1 MQVRDKYFLKL
12 QHTHILQIHDSI
24 CSNAKQNI
32 LGVAIDD
39 PNDEGIILI
48 KKKGKVKMLQDEIE
62 SREKDLNF
70 EKVNKVE
77 QCKD

>member
-1 MQVRDKYFLKL
+1 MYFLNCKTIWL
-12 QHTHILQIHDSI
+12 QTYASI
-24 CSNAKQNI
+24 CLKTEHII

-39 PNDEGIILI
+39 PNDEGIVLI

-70 EKVNKVE
+70 DKVNCNYAKIS
-77 QCKD
+77 